1 VQFSVVPPQ
10 VERLDRFLADQL
22 QLSRTVAAR
31 IVAAGHIRCGERVLR
46 SSHLLARGDVITVD
60 LPEHEEPRRIVPN
73 PIALDVIHEDEDL
86 AVIDKPAGLVVHP
99 APGHWDD
106 TLVNALVARGT
117 TLAGGAEG
125 RPGIVHRLD
134 RDTSGLLIVSKTD
147 LAHRRLGT
155 MIASRKISRVYA
167 AMVWGHLD
175 EEKVTI
181 DAPLARHPKDRK
193 RMSIQADGRAAK
205 TDAYPIVRLGPV
217 SIVRLELHT
226 GRTHQIRVHLESI
239 GHPIVGDAIYP
250 GGGSKRISGVGKQQA
265 KMLEALAPRQ
275 ALHAALLAFRHPI
288 SGVPLEL
295 RSPWPADLWPL
306 LKAALG
312 EDLDFTREEALSAL
326 HFFGTDG

>member
-1 VQFSVVPPQ
+1 
-10 VERLDRFLADQL
+10 
-22 QLSRTVAAR
+22 
-31 IVAAGHIRCGERVLR
+31 
-46 SSHLLARGDVITVD
+46 
-60 LPEHEEPRRIVPN
+60 
-73 PIALDVIHEDEDL
+73 
-86 AVIDKPAGLVVHP
+86 
-99 APGHWDD
+99 
-106 TLVNALVARGT
+106 VARGT